1 MNFVVQI
8 NGRKRA
14 ILNAKKD
21 IKENDLLKL
30 AKENKMIDRYLDKKD
45 IKKIIFVQNRLMN
58 ILTND

>member
-1 MNFVVQI
+1 MI
-8 NGRKRA
+8 
-14 ILNAKKD
+14 
-21 IKENDLLKL
+21 LKL